1 MIGRNLKYNGTFS
14 SNGILFN
21 ETISLVQIL
30 KSDNVEEGLAK
41 EVKENELLQINSEAT
56 RGRAVRE
63 IRKRNKYTETGFWDR
78 FDQSTE
84 PEQRLLFFHLCL
96 KTYRILFDLHFLVTV
111 KRFYIDSTLPETFYY
126 KMAVDELASG
136 NEKVAAWSETT
147 LIKTLSNYRS
157 LLRVSGLLKG
167 VMLTSP
173 NVDDSFWDQF
183 KTNGEIWFLEACF
196 QPINK

>member
-30 KSDNVEEGLAK
+30 KSDNVEDGLAK
-41 EVKENELLQINSEAT
+41 EVKENNLLQINSEAT

-63 IRKRNKYTETGFWDR
+63 IRKRNKYTEPGFWDR

-84 PEQRLLFFHLCL
+84 PEQRLLFFYLCL

-147 LIKTLSNYRS
+147 LKKTLSNYRS

-167 VMLTSP
+167 DMLTSP

-183 KTNGEIWFLEACF
+183 KMNSEIWFLEACF

>member
-21 ETISLVQIL
+21 ETIRLVQIL
-30 KSDNVEEGLAK
+30 KSDNVDVGLSK
-41 EVKENELLQINSEAT
+41 EVKENNLLQINSEAT

-63 IRKRNKYTETGFWDR
+63 IRKRNKHTEPGFWDR

-84 PEQRLLFFHLCL
+84 PEQRLFFLYLCI

-147 LIKTLSNYRS
+147 LKKTLSNYRS

-167 VMLTSP
+167 ELLTSP
-173 NVDDSFWDQF
+173 NVVDSFWDQF

>member
-30 KSDNVEEGLAK
+30 KSDNAEEGLAK
-41 EVKENELLQINSEAT
+41 EVKENNLLQINSEAT

-63 IRKRNKYTETGFWDR
+63 IRKRNKYTEPGFWDR
-78 FDQSTE
+78 VDQSTE
-84 PEQRLLFFHLCL
+84 PEQRLLFFYLCL

-111 KRFYIDSTLPETFYY
+111 KRFYIDSILPETFYY

-147 LIKTLSNYRS
+147 LKKTLSNYRS

-167 VMLTSP
+167 
-173 NVDDSFWDQF
+173 
-183 KTNGEIWFLEACF
+183 FLLGSV
-196 QPINK
+196 